1 MILLSNMTQFNQ
13 MTELWIFV
21 ARPNRFQPQKYGPYL
36 NDLGYKGD
44 LLAGTIKK
52 AMVNEDTTEP
62 NNRKRQE
69 AFVEAVLLGARFF
82 GKARQPPHFG

>member
-1 MILLSNMTQFNQ
+1 M
-13 MTELWIFV
+13 
-21 ARPNRFQPQKYGPYL
+21 
-36 NDLGYKGD
+36 
-44 LLAGTIKK
+44 LAGTIKK